1 MKINKRFIS
10 NLATYMLG
18 LAIGL
23 VLVGVIMQMKQ
34 KVFQQHQANQPTQQ
48 QAVPADPNAEGSP

>member
-23 VLVGVIMQMKQ
+23 VLVGVIMQIKQ
-34 KVFQQHQANQPTQQ
+34 KVFQQHQANQPAQQ
-48 QAVPADPNAEGSP
+48 QTAPTEQP